1 MLLKYG
7 GENGGHLLEQQADLL
22 FIVLSHGHV
31 FGAPYPVL
39 RFNLLDAL
47 IPNAGPENQHIPC
60 NESVFSKAR
69 RSLRRCYIPVTLCNV
84 DTGNKLL
91 RGDACSS

>member
-7 GENGGHLLEQQADLL
+7 GENGGHLVEQQADLL

-39 RFNLLDAL
+39 DRVQLAGRIELL
-47 IPNAGPENQHIPC
+47 AGAGKQNIIMQ
-60 NESVFSKAR
+60 
-69 RSLRRCYIPVTLCNV
+69 
-84 DTGNKLL
+84 
-91 RGDACSS
+91 

>member
-1 MLLKYG
+1 MV

-39 RFNLLDAL
+39 GKVQL
-47 IPNAGPENQHIPC
+47 AGRIEPLAGAGKQHIHAM
-60 NESVFSKAR
+60 NLFFLSIAG
-69 RSLRRCYIPVTLCNV
+69 L
-84 DTGNKLL
+84 
-91 RGDACSS
+91 

>member
-7 GENGGHLLEQQADLL
+7 RENGGHLLEQQADLL

-39 RFNLLDAL
+39 GKVQL
-47 IPNAGPENQHIPC
+47 AGRIEPLAGAGKQHIIC
-60 NESVFSKAR
+60 NESVFSKDCR
-69 RSLRRCYIPVTLCNV
+69 TVTLYIFAFAFFFCNV
-84 DTGNKLL
+84 DVGSELL
-91 RGDACSS
+91 C

>member
-39 RFNLLDAL
+39 GKVQLTGRIEPL
-47 IPNAGPENQHIPC
+47 AGAGKQHIVC
-60 NESVFSKAR
+60 NESVFSR
-69 RSLRRCYIPVTLCNV
+69 HCRTVTRCFSSLLHF
-84 DTGNKLL
+84 
-91 RGDACSS
+91 